1 MGASLGISMNLIR
14 RAVALTAATAMA
26 ALVTAAASACGGAP
40 TATATTTNGLEKK
53 SAADVLQEAA
63 AALAAAKS
71 VHVHV
76 VGTGLSSGG
85 HVDVRLQGGSSTGAF
100 AQSGPRVEF
109 TVIGNVGYIKT
120 DQAGLQ
126 QMGLPRQVQR
136 HDAGRWLEVR
146 AQDFTGF
153 TLAGLAAQ
161 LTTYQ
166 GPLEPKV
173 RQATV
178 NGRKLVVIRW
188 RNGGK
193 LYVANTGPAYP
204 FSGELK
210 GQNAGRIEFTEYGAP
225 LHIAAPSNAIDLRP
239 L

>member
-1 MGASLGISMNLIR
+1 MGTSSGISMNLIR

-63 AALAAAKS
+63 GALEAAKS
-71 VHVHV
+71 VHI
-76 VGTGLSSGG
+76 VGTGPSSG
-85 HVDVRLQGGSSTGAF
+85 HFDARLQGGSSTGMF
-100 AQSGPRVEF
+100 AQSGPQIEF
-109 TVIGNVGYIKT
+109 TIIGNVGYIRT

-126 QMGLPRQVQR
+126 QIGLPQQVQR

-146 AQDFTGF
+146 AQDFTGL
-153 TLAGLAAQ
+153 TLAALAPQ
-161 LTTYQ
+161 LTTYN

-178 NGRKLVVIRW
+178 NGRKVVVISW
-188 RNGGK
+188 RNGGR

-204 FSGELK
+204 LSGELK
-210 GQNAGRIEFTEYGAP
+210 GQNAGRIKFTEYGAP

>member
-1 MGASLGISMNLIR
+1 
-14 RAVALTAATAMA
+14 MA
-26 ALVTAAASACGGAP
+26 ALVTAAVSACGGAP

-53 SAADVLQEAA
+53 SAGDVLQEAA
-63 AALAAAKS
+63 AALEAAKS
-71 VHVHV
+71 VHI
-76 VGTGLSSGG
+76 VGTGPNSG
-85 HVDVRLQGGSSTGAF
+85 HFDARLQGGSSTGAF
-100 AQSGPRVEF
+100 AQSGPQIEF
-109 TVIGNVGYIKT
+109 TIIGNAGYIRT

-126 QMGLPRQVQR
+126 QIGLPQQVQR

-146 AQDFTGF
+146 AQDFTGL
-153 TLAGLAAQ
+153 TLAALAPQ
-161 LTTYQ
+161 LTTYN

-178 NGRKLVVIRW
+178 NGRKVVVISW

-204 FSGELK
+204 LSGELK
-210 GQNAGRIEFTEYGAP
+210 GQNAGRIKFTEYGAP

>member
-1 MGASLGISMNLIR
+1 MGTSSGISMNLIR

-26 ALVTAAASACGGAP
+26 ALVTAAVSGCGGA
-40 TATATTTNGLEKK
+40 ATSTGTSTNGLEKK
-53 SAADVLQEAA
+53 SGADVLQEAA
-63 AALAAAKS
+63 AALEAAKS

-76 VGTGLSSGG
+76 VGTGPSSGG

-100 AQSGPRVEF
+100 AQSGPQVEF
-109 TVIGNVGYIKT
+109 RIIGNAGYIKT

-126 QMGLPRQVQR
+126 LFGLPQQVQR

-153 TLAGLAAQ
+153 SRAALAGQ

-166 GPLEPKV
+166 GPLVPKV
-173 RQATV
+173 GQATV
-178 NGRKLVVIRW
+178 NGRKVVVVRW

-204 FSGELK
+204 LRGELK

-225 LHIAAPSNAIDLRP
+225 LHITAPSNAIDLRP

>member
-1 MGASLGISMNLIR
+1 MGTSSDISMNLIR
-14 RAVALTAATAMA
+14 RADALTAATAMA
-26 ALVTAAASACGGAP
+26 ALVIAAASACGGAP

-63 AALAAAKS
+63 AALEAAKS

-76 VGTGLSSGG
+76 VGTGPSSG
-85 HVDVRLQGGSSTGAF
+85 HFDARLQGGSSTGAF
-100 AQSGPRVEF
+100 AQSGPQIEF
-109 TVIGNVGYIKT
+109 TIIGNAGYIKT

-126 QMGLPRQVQR
+126 QIGLPQQVQR

-146 AQDFTGF
+146 AQDFTGL
-153 TLAGLAAQ
+153 TLAALAPQ
-161 LTTYQ
+161 LTTYN

-178 NGRKLVVIRW
+178 NGRKVVVISW

-204 FSGELK
+204 LSGELK
-210 GQNAGRIEFTEYGAP
+210 GQNAGRIKFTEYGAP